1 MTDRGKLNDGREP
14 VPSQAGEAISIVPVE
29 QVQAKILTIRGQRVI
44 LDADLAKLYGVTTG
58 RLNEQVKRNIERFPA
73 DFAFRLSREEFDD
86 LKSHFATS
94 SSAWGGRRKLPY
106 AFTEHGAIM
115 AASVLNSNRAVQTSI
130 FVVRAFV
137 QLKQML
143 VPYKELVA
151 RLERLEKTVGTHD
164 EQITAIVDAIRLLM
178 PPPEEPPREPFGF
191 RRAKKS

>member
-1 MTDRGKLNDGREP
+1 MAQQGKPNDGGEP
-14 VPSQAGEAISIVPVE
+14 AASQVSETTSIVPVE
-29 QVQAKILTIRGQRVI
+29 QVQGRILTIQGQRVI
-44 LDADLAKLYGVTTG
+44 LDADLAELYGVTTS
-58 RLNEQVKRNIERFPA
+58 RLNEQVKRNIERFPG

-106 AFTEHGAIM
+106 AFTEYGAIM

-143 VPYKELVA
+143 VPYKELMA

-178 PPPEEPPREPFGF
+178 PPPEEPPKEPFGF
-191 RRAKKS
+191 RRVKKN